1 MPAKTDLNITPYWDD
16 YQTVDDFYKVL
27 FRPGFAV
34 QARELTSLQSILQN
48 QIEQFGNHMFKE
60 GTIVIPGSVGY
71 DSQYYALKLQST
83 YSVGTISDYLSEY
96 DGSIITGATSGVT
109 AKVIGYSEA
118 DSTTGDPDTL
128 FVKYLTTSSDNTTV
142 TFTDGENISSDAAVS
157 TYLADIV
164 SATSLAT
171 DTNAIGTA
179 VKVLA
184 GVYFIRGYMVQNTEQ
199 TIVLDKYT
207 DTPSY
212 RVGWNITE
220 SMVTPEEDSSLL
232 DNSQGSSNFAAKG
245 SHRLKITLTLAKK
258 SLTDT
263 ADSNF
268 VELVRVNSGVVENRV
283 KFTEY
288 SVVADMIARRTDDES
303 GDYIVNHFDIETREH
318 LDTGV
323 NRGIYTAA
331 TGGLETK
338 ESLVISPGKAYINGY
353 EIDLQRTSYIDI
365 DKSRTT
371 KSVSNDFVP
380 FNLGNYIKVD
390 NVYGQPDISEVG
402 SVIDPFKLVKLYDS
416 QTVTRGQSAGTLVGY
431 ARSRAFEYNS
441 GTVGNNAA
449 IYHHYLFD
457 VTMFNSVNLSAAS
470 TITTNAVITGVTS
483 GATAIVV
490 AGISSAAQL
499 WVMQQQGDF
508 IEGESITSSVTTDTP
523 AGNISAATNSVN
535 NRKRFARDVKQI
547 FMDTSTGLDYTADVN
562 LSETKV
568 LRGTID
574 SNSSTITGFTTEFTT
589 DLIVGDIVS
598 LPTGAA
604 GVEEERKVATIVNNL
619 TLTLTAACSNNV
631 DKIPIKRLRG
641 AVQEIEETVLLYKL
655 PKDNIKTVLDTVGVP
670 QTSYTYRKQF
680 TTTATGAG
688 VATFT
693 LSPGE
698 VWANPALARN
708 FTLTVTGSAGGT
720 AAVGAVVD
728 ITSTATGSGTIS
740 LGITDAVVMG
750 GGTEVELMGTIDVST
765 STHRTKT
772 AQKMTQKQIQSHT
785 GSGTRQNVYGERLGD
800 AEISLSYADAYKV
813 HAVYESTSNAVDADP
828 PAISTTA
835 ATGTFT
841 TGEIITGSV
850 SGATGRVIS
859 DSASTVEYVKLTGIF
874 TTLDTLNGGT
884 SGEQAS
890 ISAVT
895 AGDKNITSS
904 FELDTGQRD
913 SFYDISRIARKPN
926 IQIPTGRILI
936 IYDYFAHGT
945 GDYFSADSY
954 TGQVDYKDIPEY
966 RASKVDLDSRA
977 PIGTYQLR
985 DSLDFRPRV
994 KDQAAPS
1001 TTPFAYTNKNFEDTG
1016 AINGNLVVPDSTMT
1030 MDYSFYL
1037 SRKDLLYL
1045 DAVGNWIVVPGVPGD
1060 NSSYPATDNLN
1071 MLVAKLSIP
1080 PYTFEPRD
1088 VSVNYMNNKG
1098 YTMKDIGKLETRIAN
1113 LEYSTTLGLL
1123 ERETDSYMILDSDG
1137 LNRFKSGFIVD
1148 NFYGHQVGNSFHPDY
1163 HVSVD
1168 PGLGHL
1174 RAVGTQTG
1182 VNLIEEITT
1191 DAARTASGYKKT
1203 GDLYTLPYTEVDEFT
1218 QPYASK
1224 VESVNPYSVTLW
1236 NGDLILEPETDI
1248 WMDDDRIP
1256 SITVNVEGNYEQ
1268 MLREVGGSGSLGTV
1282 WNSWNDVW
1290 SGNVRSSQNV
1300 WSEARTVNGDNRWR
1314 QTFVST
1320 TTSVDTRQVRTGTNT
1335 RLVERIDNI
1344 SAGDRVTNVEVV
1356 PWMRARDVNFNVTG
1370 MKPNT
1375 RVYAFFDGLDVN
1387 INVKPIGISA
1397 SSTTTT
1403 VDFPKANTTLTVS
1416 STTGFP
1422 DTGTIGV
1429 GDTTEV
1435 DPFGIGFVKQ
1445 EQMTYTGKTAT
1456 TFTGIT
1462 RNTGNQ
1468 YDEPQNW
1475 ASGTPVNDQTYGN
1488 PLVTDNVGTLAGRFK
1503 IPNTDTKRFRVG
1515 RRTFRLTDSVTNSR
1529 IGGFV
1534 NTVAEREYL
1543 AVGHKQ
1549 TKQEL
1554 ILATR
1559 NAAITQVAVEDTRT
1573 ITRTTGG
1580 GPGVASGGIW
1590 YDPLAQTILCDEEG
1604 GMFVTSVDIF
1614 FSHKDASLPVWV
1626 EIRSVVNGYP
1636 AKNILPFS
1644 VKSLTPA
1651 EVSVNP
1657 TDGTTATKF
1666 TFDSPVYLRNGLEY
1680 ALVVASDSPEYK
1692 IWISRIGEVDIG
1704 GVRSIST
1711 QPTLGSLFKS
1721 QNASTWTASQ
1731 YEDMKFV
1738 LRRASFDIANQGSLV
1753 LVNETFTEEDIP
1765 GGGGNNLIPNL
1776 PNNPF
1781 EAVSGQSKLKI
1792 NFTNHGNHDTD
1803 SNVEIQGAV
1812 SDIGGT
1818 TTNGSLGTADT
1829 SIVCLDV
1836 TNFPS
1841 AGTVKIDKELITYA
1855 GKSGIT
1861 TLTGCV
1867 RGTVNGDSTLTTA
1880 AEHDTG
1886 SIVELY
1892 MFAGVP
1898 LIEVNK
1904 IHTSIADPELD
1915 SFTIAT
1921 STSATT
1927 TTTGGGSR
1935 VYATKNVIMDVVQPM
1950 LQTMELPS
1958 TTLSAL
1964 LQSTTGSTVGSTQ
1977 QSYTRTASADAFNVP
1992 INEDHYFDAPQIIC
2006 SPINETNELAGNK
2019 SFRLSLAMDTE
2030 KENISPVI
2038 DSQRMLAACISS
2050 RINSINSSADVNTTF
2065 TNYNPMTNATGDN
2078 NSAIYITKKISLEN
2092 SATALK
2098 VYFDAVN
2105 MSDSNIKV
2113 LYKIQRLDDASPF
2126 EDLGWTY
2133 FTGSSGS
2140 ADGLPESAV
2149 PTSKGRNDFKE
2160 YQYFDGRKANGTGT
2174 SLNEFNAFA
2183 VKIVMQSTNSSLVPK
2198 IKDFRAIALA
2208 T

>member
-1 MPAKTDLNITPYWDD
+1 
-16 YQTVDDFYKVL
+16 
-27 FRPGFAV
+27 
-34 QARELTSLQSILQN
+34 
-48 QIEQFGNHMFKE
+48 
-60 GTIVIPGSVGY
+60 
-71 DSQYYALKLQST
+71 
-83 YSVGTISDYLSEY
+83 
-96 DGSIITGATSGVT
+96 
-109 AKVIGYSEA
+109 
-118 DSTTGDPDTL
+118 
-128 FVKYLTTSSDNTTV
+128 
-142 TFTDGENISSDAAVS
+142 
-157 TYLADIV
+157 
-164 SATSLAT
+164 
-171 DTNAIGTA
+171 
-179 VKVLA
+179 
-184 GVYFIRGYMVQNTEQ
+184 
-199 TIVLDKYT
+199 
-207 DTPSY
+207 
-212 RVGWNITE
+212 
-220 SMVTPEEDSSLL
+220 
-232 DNSQGSSNFAAKG
+232 
-245 SHRLKITLTLAKK
+245 
-258 SLTDT
+258 
-263 ADSNF
+263 
-268 VELVRVNSGVVENRV
+268 
-283 KFTEY
+283 
-288 SVVADMIARRTDDES
+288 
-303 GDYIVNHFDIETREH
+303 
-318 LDTGV
+318 
-323 NRGIYTAA
+323 
-331 TGGLETK
+331 
-338 ESLVISPGKAYINGY
+338 
-353 EIDLQRTSYIDI
+353 
-365 DKSRTT
+365 
-371 KSVSNDFVP
+371 
-380 FNLGNYIKVD
+380 
-390 NVYGQPDISEVG
+390 
-402 SVIDPFKLVKLYDS
+402 
-416 QTVTRGQSAGTLVGY
+416 
-431 ARSRAFEYNS
+431 
-441 GTVGNNAA
+441 
-449 IYHHYLFD
+449 
-457 VTMFNSVNLSAAS
+457 MFNSVDLSAAS

-523 AGNISAATNSVN
+523 AGNILAGTNSVT
-535 NRKRFARDVKQI
+535 NRKSFARDVKQI

-562 LSETKV
+562 LSETKI

-604 GVEEERKVATIVNNL
+604 GVEEERIVATIVDNL
-619 TLTLTAACSNNV
+619 TLTLTVACSNNV

-698 VWANPALARN
+698 VWANPAVARN

-728 ITSTATGSGTIS
+728 ITSTGTGSGTIS
-740 LGITDAVVMG
+740 LEITDAVVMG

-785 GSGTRQNVYGERLGD
+785 GSGTYQNVYGERLGD

-813 HAVYESTSNAVDADP
+813 HAVYESTSNTVDADP
-828 PAISTTA
+828 PTISTTA

-859 DSASTVEYVKLTGIF
+859 DSASTIKYVKLTGIF

-913 SFYDISRIARKPN
+913 SFYDISRIVRKPN

-936 IYDYFAHGT
+936 IYDYFTHGT

-994 KDQAAPS
+994 KDQATPS

-1045 DAVGNWIVVPGVPGD
+1045 DAAGNWIVVPGVPGD

-1088 VSVNYMNNKG
+1088 VSINYMNNKG

-1182 VNLIEEITT
+1182 VNLIEENTT

-1290 SGNVRSSQNV
+1290 TGNRRSSQNV
-1300 WSEARTVNGDNRWR
+1300 WSEVRVVDGDDRWR

-1320 TTSVDTRQVRTGTNT
+1320 TTSVDARQVRTGVNT

-1375 RVYAFFDGLDVN
+1375 RVYAFFDGIDVN

-1559 NAAITQVAVEDTRT
+1559 NAQVTQVAVEDTRT

-1580 GPGVASGGIW
+1580 GAEASGDIW

-1651 EVSVNP
+1651 DVN
-1657 TDGTTATKF
+1657 TNVEDGSTATTF

-1818 TTNGSLGTADT
+1818 TTNGSLGTAAT

-1841 AGTVKIDKELITYA
+1841 AGTVKIDKELITYT

-1935 VYATKNVIMDVVQPM
+1935 VHATKNVIMDVVQPM

-1977 QSYTRTASADAFNVP
+1977 QSYTRTASVDAFNVP

-2065 TNYNPMTNATGDN
+2065 TNYNPMTSATGDN
-2078 NSAIYITKKISLEN
+2078 NSAIYITKKISLQN

-2113 LYKIQRLDDASPF
+2113 LYKIQRLDDAAPF
-2126 EDLGWTY
+2126 EDLSWTY